1 MGTGY
6 RALAAEHVNEYE
18 EKRSQFITV
27 LVPVCS
33 REQAMDALV
42 RIKAERP
49 GANHYCW
56 AYIVGA
62 ADQPKTAA
70 FSDDGEPSGTAGKPM
85 LHVLQH
91 RDAGDCL
98 AVVVRFF
105 GGVKLGAGG
114 LVRAYSA
121 SVSGALDGAAWRSV
135 VPKQAVIIEVPFPL
149 EQKMRHLLGE
159 YSVQDIEA
167 EYRESVS
174 LCFELA
180 QGQVSSLRRQ
190 VAQLSS
196 GAARVL
202 PEEKKE

>member
-1 MGTGY
+1 MGAGY
-6 RALAAEHVNEYE
+6 RALATEYSNEYE

-33 REQAMDALV
+33 REQAMDALE

-56 AYIVGA
+56 AYILGA
-62 ADQPKTAA
+62 ADQPETAA
-70 FSDDGEPSGTAGKPM
+70 FSDDGEPSGTAGKPI
-85 LHVLQH
+85 LHVMQH
-91 RDAGDCL
+91 RAAGDCL

-121 SVSGALDGAAWRSV
+121 AVSGALDGAAWRLV
-135 VPKQAVIIEVPFPL
+135 VPKQSVTIAMPFSL
-149 EQKMRHLLGE
+149 EQKVRHLLGE
-159 YSVQDIEA
+159 YSVEDVEV

-174 LCFELA
+174 LRFEVAEEQLA
-180 QGQVSSLRRQ
+180 SLRHQ
-190 VAQLSS
+190 VAELSS